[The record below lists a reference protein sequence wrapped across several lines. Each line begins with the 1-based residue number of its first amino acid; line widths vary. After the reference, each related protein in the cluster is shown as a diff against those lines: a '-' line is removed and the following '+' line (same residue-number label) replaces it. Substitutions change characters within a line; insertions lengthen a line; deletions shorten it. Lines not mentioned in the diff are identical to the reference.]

1 MKGGTRE
8 RGRAGFNTVIRACS
22 GSLFWPF
29 CLFFLKNYQKDILL
43 KNQSIAVSIK
53 DLIKYKNI

>member
-1 MKGGTRE
+1 MTGGTRE

-29 CLFFLKNYQKDILL
+29 CLFFLENYHKDILL
-43 KNQSIAVSIK
+43 KKSI
-53 DLIKYKNI
+53 YCGEY